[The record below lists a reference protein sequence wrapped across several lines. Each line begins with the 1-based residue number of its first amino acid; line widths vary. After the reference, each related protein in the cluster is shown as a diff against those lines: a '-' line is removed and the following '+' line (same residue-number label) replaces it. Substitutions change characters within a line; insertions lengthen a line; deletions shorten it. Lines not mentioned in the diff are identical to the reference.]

1 MEASVKLRA
10 ADRPTQGNWWYEHEE
25 PNWSAQARVLTRV
38 PGCGNSNILI
48 AHLGQQRETRHNGHL
63 IAASKD
69 LRRALIRLL
78 KVTLDHVEACD
89 DWRALGGAQRTAF
102 EALNKASGKKR
113 NSKPEPDMRHK
124 RAMQESQE
132 YAKALKALEEGDA

>member
-1 MEASVKLRA
+1 MKLRA
-10 ADRPTQGNWWYEHEE
+10 ADRPTQGEWWYEHD
-25 PNWSAQARVLTRV
+25 PGFSGNPRVLTRV
-38 PGCGNSNILI
+38 PGCGDSNILI
-48 AHLGQQRETRHNGHL
+48 ANLGQQRETRHNGYL
-63 IAASKD
+63 IAASKE

-113 NSKPEPDMRHK
+113 KDHPQK
-124 RAMQESQE
+124 
-132 YAKALKALEEGDA
+132 